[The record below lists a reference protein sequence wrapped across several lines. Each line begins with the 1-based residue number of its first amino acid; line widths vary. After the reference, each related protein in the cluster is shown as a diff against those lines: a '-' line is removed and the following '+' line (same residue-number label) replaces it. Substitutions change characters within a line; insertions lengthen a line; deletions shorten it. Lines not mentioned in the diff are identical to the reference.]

1 MKFVKTNLYLII
13 CGVAVALA
21 VGSVFWPLGSWQE
34 DLRAQMTT
42 RIGKVQEVRT
52 IEQQKT
58 EVIPGGK
65 VIVGPIQQNVLDA
78 RKDAQDYM
86 RSQAGNIADLA
97 SDQNKANR
105 AVLKGNRVIP
115 LLGGKE
121 QPGYLPEVASG
132 TDAHDYKDVYLKVT
146 AGWPVLLAGT
156 DKEVAAAPT
165 ATEVTAALDADAKA
179 RVAATPSRWGAQ
191 TPEFLAAA
199 NMDTAKKIEFTRNYI
214 SKRAAS
220 IRMYVTADN
229 FDREAWAAGTGAPVD
244 TQIFESLVK
253 CWLQQ
258 DLVNAID
265 AVNRDSQG
273 NPTRDVGQ
281 SGIKRLEWI
290 KVGGGDSGGGGLF
303 LTSGPAGPAMG
314 VGPGPGA
321 AAQASV
327 AKTMTGRTST
337 DLYDVVI
344 LNVAMVVDPAKL
356 NAFFD
361 QLYRQNNAYTVLNVK
376 QTTVDP
382 FQAASEGYLYGQTQ
396 CIRVEVQIEA
406 LLFRKWTA
414 PIMPA
419 SIRTQLGVP
428 AVAAK

>member
-13 CGVAVALA
+13 CGVVVALA
-21 VGSVFWPLGSWQE
+21 VGSVFWPFGSWQE
-34 DLRAQMTT
+34 DLRADMTA
-42 RIGKVQEVRT
+42 RIGKVQEIKT

-65 VIVGPIQQNVLDA
+65 TIVGPIQPNVITA
-78 RKDAQDYM
+78 RKEAQEYM
-86 RSQAGNIADLA
+86 KSQASSIADLA
-97 SDQNKANR
+97 SGQNQANR

-115 LLGGKE
+115 MLGGKE
-121 QPGYLPEVASG
+121 LPGYLPELAAG
-132 TDAHDYKDVYLKVT
+132 TDAHDYKEWYVKVT
-146 AGWPVLLAGT
+146 TAWAALLAGT
-156 DKEVAAAPT
+156 DQIVAAAPT
-165 ATEVTAALDADAKA
+165 TTEVNAAMEADAKA
-179 RVAATPSRWGAQ
+179 RAAAAPTYRGSQ
-191 TPEFLAAA
+191 TPEYLAAA
-199 NMDTAKKIEFTRNYI
+199 GIDTAKRLEFLRKFVST
-214 SKRAAS
+214 RAAA
-220 IRMYVTADN
+220 IRMYVTVDN

-258 DLVNAID
+258 DVVNAID
-265 AVNRDSQG
+265 AVNRDAQG

-290 KVGGGDSGGGGLF
+290 KVGGGESGTSGLF
-303 LTSGPAGPAMG
+303 LTSGSAGPTMG
-314 VGPGPGA
+314 PGAGPGA
-321 AAQASV
+321 AALASA
-327 AKTMTGRTST
+327 AKTMTGRVSN
-337 DLYDVVI
+337 DLYDVVVM
-344 LNVAMVVDPAKL
+344 NVAMVVDPAKL

-382 FQAASEGYLYGQTQ
+382 FQAASDGYLYGQTQ
-396 CIRVEVQIEA
+396 CIHVEVQVEA

-419 SIRTQLGVP
+419 ATRAQLGVP